1 MPDNFFQVKDSTKIK
16 DFILVPK
23 ALFTDE
29 RYRGLTIRAK
39 LAYSFLLRR
48 YRGTSYHDS
57 HGEPYI
63 IFPDAELAASID
75 TTEHYVSD
83 IKANLKKLGLI
94 STSRTTRG
102 NAIKV
107 YSCNS
112 RQGPSQEFFEEMDL
126 EEWRFYRFPVE
137 LLQDRFNLLDL
148 NIRMYYAMLFDLLCL
163 SQANYV
169 VDSLGRVF
177 FTLTL
182 AEQAKRFNLSS
193 NTIRKYKQYLQ
204 VCGLLCEYK
213 PFRGVPHYYLKHLT
227 CFVPNAD
234 KFTNMTAAER
244 KGWIRQL
251 NRDFKANQI
260 NIMNP
265 KLQGKK
271 KLKQYKTCLKNFGLD
286 YEMAARMITAATHQ
300 AVSRASLS
308 KYLNGART
316 MPDHVKQCLD
326 SLMANGTLDAV
337 SASGMEEANVIPEAS
352 SPEPFSRSE
361 FVLDKCV
368 DYLRACSIIRQDD
381 IEMLCDV
388 ISSFAHTDAVTIR
401 DDNTTVEVSQEEIIS
416 LLDNCFEGQEAGLIR
431 ILNGFGRSG
440 ADQDSNRAMAFLRT
454 SIISMLYQY
463 QKHPWVK
470 SRGVNQMEIDIY
482 KAKDTSTDE
491 QFSDEVKNFKLFG

>member
-63 IFPDAELAASID
+63 IFSDTELASSID

-83 IKANLKKLGLI
+83 IKASLKKLGLI

-107 YSCNS
+107 YSCSS
-112 RQGPSQEFFEEMDL
+112 RQGHPQEFFEEIDL

-137 LLQDRFNLLDL
+137 LLQDKFNLLDL
-148 NIRMYYAMLFDLLCL
+148 NIRMYYAMLFDMMCL

-169 VDSLGRVF
+169 VDSMGRVF
-177 FTLTL
+177 FILPL
-182 AEQAKRFNLSS
+182 AEQAKRFNLSPS
-193 NTIRKYKQYLQ
+193 TVRKYKQYLQ

-213 PFRGVPHYYLKHLT
+213 PFKTPSHYYLKHLA

-234 KFTNMTAAER
+234 RFANMTAAER
-244 KGWIRQL
+244 NDWIRQL

-260 NIMNP
+260 DIMNP
-265 KLQGKK
+265 KLQGKER
-271 KLKQYKTCLKNFGLD
+271 LKQYKTCLKNFGLD
-286 YEMAARMITAATHQ
+286 YEKAARMITAATHQ

-337 SASGMEEANVIPEAS
+337 PASENEHPHAMLEES
-352 SPEPFSRSE
+352 SPEPFNKLK
-361 FVLDKCV
+361 FVLDKCMA
-368 DYLRACSIIRQDD
+368 YLRTCNTIRQDD

-416 LLDNCFEGQEAGLIR
+416 LLDDYFEGQEAGLIR
-431 ILNGFGRSG
+431 ILNGLGRSG
-440 ADQDSNRAMAFLRT
+440 AGQDSSRAMAFLRT

-482 KAKDTSTDE
+482 RAKDTSTDE